1 MHGWYTDTTNNQY
14 KMAPKP
20 GLNLEYAP
28 SRGNGSVSGI
38 PVADAIPNYGVTDGS
53 KIDVVIV
60 ESDMRNS
67 LVRNN
72 FEKSSMDSKIAM
84 GYSGLGVAIGTG
96 TSSDAQNSQSSER
109 NRSTKRMIGKYM
121 VGNYPI
127 TSRGSETL

>member
-20 GLNLEYAP
+20 EIQRLPCVQRLRDP
-28 SRGNGSVSGI
+28 I
-38 PVADAIPNYGVTDGS
+38 ADAIPNYGVTDGS